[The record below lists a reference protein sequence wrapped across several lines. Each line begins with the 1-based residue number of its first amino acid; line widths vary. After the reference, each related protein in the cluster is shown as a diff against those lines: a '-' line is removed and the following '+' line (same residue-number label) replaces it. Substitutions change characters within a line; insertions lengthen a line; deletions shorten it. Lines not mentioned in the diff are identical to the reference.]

1 MRIENT
7 FKDNS
12 LSYGEYEYPA
22 ANEEAIDPYDNIS
35 NENDTLDVYV
45 RMPEN
50 LSENNLDFD
59 FGEFNVDRFVLSE
72 EEEMLLDFL
81 LPSRQANRNRCI

>member
-7 FKDNS
+7 FKDDS
-12 LSYGEYEYPA
+12 LTYSEYEYPA
-22 ANEEAIDPYDNIS
+22 ANEEAIDPYDIIS

-59 FGEFNVDRFVLSE
+59 FGEFNVDQFVLSE
-72 EEEMLLDFL
+72 
-81 LPSRQANRNRCI
+81 